1 MSGEATAV
9 STRQQRL
16 QHNSAER
23 RAQKKLDLR
32 QSMLSAATAL
42 FERDGFEGFS
52 LRQVAEAI
60 GYSPTSIYLYFRD
73 KEDLLHHVALEGF
86 RSFGQD
92 LQQAADLPGSAQ
104 ERLNAIGLAY
114 LRFGL
119 RRPLHY
125 RLMFMVR
132 GDWLGLPTPSGYDS
146 VIDSFGVLEQAVQL
160 GMESGELKGGD
171 VQVYT
176 SFLWSNVH
184 GLVSLHLATPYFPAE
199 ILEELYRQHQEM
211 IGRSL
216 SS

>member
-1 MSGEATAV
+1 MSGDATAV
-9 STRQQRL
+9 TTRGQRL

-32 QSMLSAATAL
+32 QSMLGAATAL

-92 LQQAADLPGSAQ
+92 LQRAADQPGSAH
-104 ERLNAIGLAY
+104 ERLHAIGLAY

-125 RLMFMVR
+125 RLMFTLR

-160 GMESGELKGGD
+160 GIERGELKGGD
-171 VQVYT
+171 LQVYT
-176 SFLWSNVH
+176 SLLWANVH

-199 ILEELYRQHQEM
+199 VLEGLYAQHNE
-211 IGRSL
+211 ITLRGL
-216 SS
+216 SP

>member
-1 MSGEATAV
+1 MSGEATAIT
-9 STRQQRL
+9 TRQQRL

-32 QSMLSAATAL
+32 QSMLDAATVL

-92 LQQAADLPGSAQ
+92 LQRAADLPGSAR
-104 ERLNAIGLAY
+104 ERLCAIGLAY

-132 GDWLGLPTPSGYDS
+132 GDWLGLPTPGGYDS

-160 GMESGELKGGD
+160 GITRGELRPGD
-171 VQVYT
+171 LQVYT
-176 SFLWSNVH
+176 SLLWANVH

-199 ILEELYRQHQEM
+199 VLEALYAQHNE
-211 IGRSL
+211 ITLRGL
-216 SS
+216 SP